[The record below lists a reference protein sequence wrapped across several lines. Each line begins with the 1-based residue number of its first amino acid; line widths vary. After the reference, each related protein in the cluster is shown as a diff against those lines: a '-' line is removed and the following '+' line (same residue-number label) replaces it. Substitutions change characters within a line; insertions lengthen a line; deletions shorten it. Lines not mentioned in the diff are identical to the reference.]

1 MVSIPRPA
9 RESKVNESREQL
21 EVDVLF
27 VGAGPACLSGALH
40 LANLIRAHNRQ
51 STPGERLESVS
62 IALIEK
68 GREVGAH
75 TLSGAILDPIALA
88 ELIPDYR
95 ERNAPL
101 GSAVSEDSIYYLT
114 AGNRFRLPWVPP
126 PLNNHGNSLISLSRF
141 VKWLGELVES
151 RGVDLF
157 AGFAGTELLF
167 EGERLIGVRTGD
179 KGIDRENRPKSSCEA
194 GVDILA
200 KVVVLGEGVHGS
212 LARQAVKRLGLD
224 RGKAP
229 QVYAIGVKEVWELP
243 QESPDKGQVIHTL
256 GYPLRHEE
264 FGGGFLYQ
272 MGRTLSLGLVVGLDY
287 KDPFLDPHRQFQRLK
302 THPLIASRLA
312 GARLAAY
319 GAKALPE
326 GGYYAMPKS
335 YFDGGLLI
343 GDSAGLVNSMRLKGI
358 HLAMKSGMLAAETIL
373 EALLRDDYSER
384 TLSRYAVLLGNSWAA
399 QELYRVRNFHQG
411 FERGLGWGLLQAG
424 LQMVTGGRG
433 WRDPLPSRPGY
444 QRMQPIADYH
454 GAGAVPPSPLQADGE
469 TTFDKLT
476 NVYFSGTR
484 HEEDQ
489 PSHLRIAD
497 PRICQE
503 RCPREFGSPCQRF
516 CPAGVYEIVPRE
528 DGRGS
533 RLQVNPSNCV
543 HCKTCDIMDPY
554 QVITWVPPEG
564 GGGPNYLNL

>member
-1 MVSIPRPA
+1 MS
-9 RESKVNESREQL
+9 ESRERL

-27 VGAGPACLSGALH
+27 VGAGPACLAGALH
-40 LANLIRAHNRQ
+40 LANLIRAHNRM
-51 STPGERLESVS
+51 SPPGERLESVS

-68 GREVGAH
+68 GRELGAH
-75 TLSGAILDPIALA
+75 SLSGAILDPIALA

-95 ERNAPL
+95 ELNAPL
-101 GSAVSEDSIYYLT
+101 GPAVSGDSIYYLT

-141 VKWLGELVES
+141 VRWLGELVEA

-179 KGIDRENRPKSSCEA
+179 KGIDRENRPKSSWEP

-212 LARQAVKRLGLD
+212 LAGQAVKRLGLD

-229 QVYAIGVKEVWELP
+229 QVYAVGVKEVWELP
-243 QESPDKGQVIHTL
+243 EESPEKGQVIHTL
-256 GYPLRHEE
+256 GYPLRQEE
-264 FGGGFLYQ
+264 FGGGFLYH
-272 MGRTLSLGLVVGLDY
+272 MGRTISLGLVVGLDY
-287 KDPFLDPHRQFQRLK
+287 RDPFLDPHRQFQSLK
-302 THPLIASRLA
+302 AHPLIASRLA

-326 GGYYAMPKS
+326 GGHYAMPRS
-335 YFDGGLLI
+335 CFDGGLII

-373 EALLRDDYSER
+373 DALRRDDYSAR
-384 TLSRYAVLLGNSWAA
+384 TLSRYPRLLGKSWAGR
-399 QELYRVRNFHQG
+399 ELYGVRNFHQG
-411 FERGLGWGLLQAG
+411 FERGLVWGLLQAG
-424 LQMVTGGRG
+424 LQMATGGRG
-433 WRDPLPSRPGY
+433 WKDPFPSRPGHR
-444 QRMQPIADYH
+444 RMRPVAAYH
-454 GAGAVPPSPLQADGE
+454 GAGAVPPSPLQADGK

-476 NVYFSGTR
+476 NVYYSGTR

-489 PSHLRIAD
+489 PSHLRISD
-497 PRICQE
+497 PGICQE
-503 RCPREFGSPCQRF
+503 RCPQEFGSPCQRF
-516 CPAGVYEIVPRE
+516 CPADVYEVVPRE
-528 DGRGS
+528 EGKGR
-533 RLQVNPSNCV
+533 RLQINPSNCV

-564 GGGPNYLNL
+564 GGGPNYVNL